1 MSLSC
6 SSWDLPGVPYTIV
19 DAAQCAPP
27 LATRVGCLPYTT
39 YGPHS
44 GSLPHVPRQIQSRPR
59 TLRHASVTQT
69 RAPSQTHWPAS
80 TPRACRWHAH
90 IRQGRTSTVDAPRSV
105 ALERAC
111 GAGEKGAALVNEPS
125 RENER
130 CTRGFAGD
138 SAPARSP
145 SENVADA
152 RLLHARA
159 VHTAP
164 TRTRS
169 AFLTPHGMRPGI
181 RQDAGVLSVGGGGSI
196 RGRMVLPAGRGLVGG
211 DASALHRCE
220 SQNNRGKPV

>member
-1 MSLSC
+1 MQPSAHLRSL
-6 SSWDLPGVPYTIV
+6 L
-19 DAAQCAPP
+19 
-27 LATRVGCLPYTT
+27 RVGCLPYSTH
-39 YGPHS
+39 GPHS
-44 GSLPHVPRQIQSRPR
+44 SSLPHVPRQIQSRPR

-69 RAPSQTHWPAS
+69 RAPFEGAL
-80 TPRACRWHAH
+80 ACEHAHADGMH

-159 VHTAP
+159 VHAAP

-169 AFLTPHGMRPGI
+169 AFRTPHGMRPGI
-181 RQDAGVLSVGGGGSI
+181 GQDAGVLSVGGCGSI

-211 DASALHRCE
+211 DASALHRCAL
-220 SQNNRGKPV
+220 QNNRGKPV